1 MQRFILQ
8 GSIAMLVLLSS
19 TASAQNIVVLLDDS
33 ASMKQPLRS
42 NSSIT
47 KIDAAKQAL
56 LTILERAPAD
66 SQVGVMVLNG
76 HRGQEW
82 VIPLGPINKATLT
95 AKVNRIRPGGGT
107 PLGESMKSATD
118 ALLALRNQEH
128 YGDYRLLIVTDGEA
142 TDPDLVE
149 AYLPDILAR
158 SITVDVIGVDMARTH
173 SLATRVDNYRKADNP
188 ASLTQA
194 IEASLAER
202 TADDQNADET
212 SDFEL
217 LQDWPDDLAMP
228 AIETLTLVNNDP
240 IVHSSDSGFQTD
252 WMTPTDMTPTD
263 MMSPKEKKLSQ
274 TMAFLILFMVM
285 CLFALGWVFFAALSR
300 SAKKKS
306 S

>member
-56 LTILERAPAD
+56 LTILERAPED

-76 HRGQEW
+76 HHGQDW
-82 VIPLGPINKATLT
+82 VIPLAPINKATLT

-217 LQDWPDDLAMP
+217 LQGWPDDLAMP

-252 WMTPTDMTPTD
+252 WMTPTDVMTP
-263 MMSPKEKKLSQ
+263 KENADLKKLWEI
-274 TMAFLILFMVM
+274 MALLILFIVVS
-285 CLFALGWVFFAALSR
+285 LFFLGSVFFAALSR

>member
-95 AKVNRIRPGGGT
+95 AKVKRIRPGGGT

-217 LQDWPDDLAMP
+217 LQAWPDDLAML

-240 IVHSSDSGFQTD
+240 IVHSDDSGFRNDLIEQPGPPVRNTNRIR
-252 WMTPTDMTPTD
+252 
-263 MMSPKEKKLSQ
+263 KEEEVEKLALVAIAIV
-274 TMAFLILFMVM
+274 AFLAFVISKV
-285 CLFALGWVFFAALSR
+285 
-300 SAKKKS
+300 KKK
-306 S
+306 

>member
-1 MQRFILQ
+1 
-8 GSIAMLVLLSS
+8 
-19 TASAQNIVVLLDDS
+19 
-33 ASMKQPLRS
+33 MKL
-42 NSSIT
+42 
-47 KIDAAKQAL
+47 
-56 LTILERAPAD
+56 
-66 SQVGVMVLNG
+66 
-76 HRGQEW
+76 
-82 VIPLGPINKATLT
+82 
-95 AKVNRIRPGGGT
+95 
-107 PLGESMKSATD
+107 ATD

-252 WMTPTDMTPTD
+252 WMTPTDMSPTD
-263 MMSPKEKKLSQ
+263 MMSPKEKKFWRAII
-274 TMAFLILFMVM
+274 TFVILFIVVI
-285 CLFALGWVFFAALSR
+285 LFFFGYVFFALSR

>member
-1 MQRFILQ
+1 MV
-8 GSIAMLVLLSS
+8 VLLSS
-19 TASAQNIVVLLDDS
+19 TVSAQNIVVLLDDS

-56 LTILERAPAD
+56 LTILERAPED

-76 HRGQEW
+76 HRGHEW
-82 VIPLGPINKATLT
+82 VIPLGPINKARLT

-149 AYLPDILAR
+149 AYPPDILAR
-158 SITVDVIGVDMARTH
+158 SITVDVIGVDMAKTH
-173 SLATRVDNYRKADNP
+173 SLATRVDNYREADDP
-188 ASLTQA
+188 ASLTRA
-194 IEASLAER
+194 IAASLAESN
-202 TADDQNADET
+202 ADDQNADET

-217 LQDWPDDLAMP
+217 LQAWPDELAMP
-228 AIETLTLVNNDP
+228 AIETLSVVNNEP
-240 IVHSSDSGFQTD
+240 IVHSSDLSFRPHWLEQNGNPTRNAGRITNKD
-252 WMTPTDMTPTD
+252 WGKTALLTIGGVVFGV
-263 MMSPKEKKLSQ
+263 L
-274 TMAFLILFMVM
+274 LI
-285 CLFALGWVFFAALSR
+285 
-300 SAKKKS
+300 AKINKN
-306 S
+306 